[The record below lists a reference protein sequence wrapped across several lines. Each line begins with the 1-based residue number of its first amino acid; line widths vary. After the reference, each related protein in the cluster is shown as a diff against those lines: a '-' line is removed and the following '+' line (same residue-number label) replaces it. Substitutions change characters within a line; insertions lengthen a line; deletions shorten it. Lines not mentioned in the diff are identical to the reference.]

1 MVKVIKYGK
10 KRRAT
15 CKNCGA
21 ILEYEKDDVKT
32 IQTGINIYEKWPLV
46 SLRPQDRRRRC
57 LIEKDNWRLNVTGCI
72 RCTVCHNRSGIRDK
86 SSGYK
91 VDSIACNNLN
101 DYCGNMAIDKMSG
114 AAVLKEVLDEKE
126 SKQ

>member
-32 IQTGINIYEKWPLV
+32 IQTGINEYEW
-46 SLRPQDRRRRC
+46 Q
-57 LIEKDNWRLNVTGCI
+57 I
-72 RCTVCHNRSGIRDK
+72 VCP
-86 SSGYK
+86 
-91 VDSIACNNLN
+91 ACN
-101 DYCGNMAIDKMSG
+101 
-114 AAVLKEVLDEKE
+114 E
-126 SKQ
+126 SVKVNW